1 MAGPSGREATTETV
15 AEVFRRMADDFEGLG
30 SALYAHLARRH
41 ANDPLLVRIAGDHH
55 PRWEVPLKV
64 FGGVH
69 YLALSGREPEP
80 WGRLGQVLS
89 ERREWLASFVRDQ
102 PVQTNEVQRCW
113 PLLPAF
119 LTVVRPRP
127 LALVEL
133 GPSAGLNLYWE
144 RYRYRYGEIRWGPRD
159 APFELEGVARNGPP
173 DTLLEREATVASR
186 LGIDRAP
193 VDLRDEDAALLLQA
207 FVWADQ
213 EHRLERLRRAIELV
227 RREPPR
233 LERADYVER
242 LPALLA
248 ERDLDLLTIVYHSA
262 STMYLAPEA
271 RERLRAV
278 IEEEGRRG
286 SLAWVRYEL
295 VERDGRPDTGFERFA
310 LDVTTYPSGEH
321 RRVGRADGHG
331 NRMTWLGSDG
341 S

>member
-1 MAGPSGREATTETV
+1 MAGPSGREATNETV
-15 AEVFRRMADDFEGLG
+15 AEVFRRMADDFEALG
-30 SALYAHLARRH
+30 SGLYARLARRH
-41 ANDPLLVRIAGDHH
+41 ANDPLLVRIAGDHR
-55 PRWEVPLKV
+55 PRWEVPLKL

-80 WGRLGQVLS
+80 WGRFGQVLS

-119 LTVVRPRP
+119 LTVIRPRP

-133 GPSAGLNLYWE
+133 GPSAGLNLYWD
-144 RYRYRYGEIRWGPRD
+144 RYRYRYGDARWGPED
-159 APFELEGVARNGPP
+159 APLELEGVARDGPP
-173 DTLLEREATVASR
+173 GRLFEREVTVTSR
-186 LGIDRAP
+186 IGIDRSP
-193 VDLRDEDAALLLQA
+193 VDLRDEEEALLLQA

-213 EHRLERLRRAIELV
+213 KHRLERLRRAIDLV

-262 STMYLAPEA
+262 STMYLAAEDRA
-271 RERLRAV
+271 LLRAA
-278 IEEEGRRG
+278 IEDDGERG
-286 SLAWVRYEL
+286 SLARVEYEL
-295 VERDGRPDTGFERFA
+295 VEVDGRPDTGFERFA
-310 LDVTTYPSGEH
+310 LDVTTYPSREH
-321 RRVGRADGHG
+321 RRVARADGHG
-331 NRMTWLGSDG
+331 NRMTWLGAEER
-341 S
+341 